1 MNLRLAFSIAVLVL
15 PWRLRRLLLIYV
27 LRYEIHKTARIGFS
41 LISPAHLKM
50 GPGSIIGN
58 LNLCKPGIEWLIL
71 GESAR
76 IGNLNWI
83 TGMALKETVHFQ
95 DRKDRR
101 PELIVH
107 DQAALTNRHYVDCT
121 ATVSIGR
128 FSTFAGCRS
137 VVLTHSIDLVNC
149 KQGATPVSIGEY
161 CFVGA
166 ATVFLPGA
174 ALPDYSVLGGNSL
187 LNKHYSEPYYLYAGS
202 PARPVKQLSRDMKY
216 FTRIKGF
223 VD

>member
-1 MNLRLAFSIAVLVL
+1 MNSRFLVSLAALLL
-15 PWRLRRLLLIYV
+15 PWRLRRLV
-27 LRYEIHKTARIGFS
+27 LVHVLGYEIHRTARVGCS
-41 LISPAHLKM
+41 LICPARLRM
-50 GPGSIIGN
+50 GPGSKIGH
-58 LNLCKPGIEWLIL
+58 LTLCKTGVELLEL
-71 GESAR
+71 GEGAQ

-83 TGMALKETVHFQ
+83 TGIPLKETAHLQ
-95 DRKDRR
+95 DRKDRH
-101 PELIVH
+101 PELVVH

-137 VVLTHSIDLVNC
+137 IVLTHSIDLISC

-174 ALPDYSVLGGNSL
+174 ALPDYSVLGANSL

-202 PARPVKQLSRDMKY
+202 PARPVKQLNQDMKY
-216 FTRIKGF
+216 FTRAKGY